1 MKAVTE
7 IAQQLKWSS
16 NLENILSLN
25 LPRSTD
31 IYIVYVNSINS
42 WYENNKYWDI
52 VKHTFLIK

>member
-25 LPRSTD
+25 LPRSND
-31 IYIVYVNSINS
+31 MYMSIQLTRDMKTTNT
-42 WYENNKYWDI
+42 EK
-52 VKHTFLIK
+52 